1 MQKEITSRTELLD
14 KDGNLVVCGWARRN
28 LFVYDRERVR
38 RRNRLKE
45 WDFYQASDGDMLVQV
60 NFFNIAIASAAT
72 AAVIDMRTGERAECA
87 SITLGTVNRLHLPEV
102 SDKPNEFSYSKG
114 GVSLRF
120 VTTENSRKVTFSG
133 KAKGKPL
140 TVELEME
147 FEPEDENITIVTPFK
162 GMSDRFFLTT
172 KHNCMPCK
180 GRVTYGEKTYEF
192 APDRTFGVLDWGRGV
207 WPHKNEWYWGNGATY
222 MDGKRFGF
230 EITWKI
236 GDESNATET
245 CLFFRRQG
253 AQDRRG
259 GRGEISGH
267 GRRLDEA
274 VALHLGGRAFRCHYD
289 SVLRQRYRSHRV
301 RAARHEDASGA
312 RTVERV
318 RRTRRRQEDRHQG
331 HVRFLRICGERMV
344 TPPRVMR
351 GEVRGKGK
359 YGIYGINLYGE
370 IL

>member
-245 CLFFRRQG
+245 CLFFDGKAHKIG
-253 AQDRRG
+253 AVDVEKFPGTDG
-259 GRGEISGH
+259 GWMKPWHFISEDGRFDVTMTPFFDNDTGVIVFGQLGMKTHQVH
-267 GRRLDEA
+267 GLWNGYAVLDD
-274 VALHLGGRAFRCHYD
+274 GRKIDIKDMYAFCEY
-289 SVLRQRYRSHRV
+289 VV
-301 RAARHEDASGA
+301 NAW
-312 RTVERV
+312 
-318 RRTRRRQEDRHQG
+318 
-331 HVRFLRICGERMV
+331 
-344 TPPRVMR
+344 
-351 GEVRGKGK
+351 
-359 YGIYGINLYGE
+359 
-370 IL
+370 

>member
-245 CLFFRRQG
+245 CLFFDGKAHKIG
-253 AQDRRG
+253 AVDVEKFPGTAG
-259 GRGEISGH
+259 GWMKPWHFISEDGRFDVTMTPFFDNDTGVIVFGQLGMKTHQVH
-267 GRRLDEA
+267 GLWNGYAVLDD
-274 VALHLGGRAFRCHYD
+274 GRKIDIKDMYAFCEY
-289 SVLRQRYRSHRV
+289 VV
-301 RAARHEDASGA
+301 NAW
-312 RTVERV
+312 
-318 RRTRRRQEDRHQG
+318 
-331 HVRFLRICGERMV
+331 
-344 TPPRVMR
+344 
-351 GEVRGKGK
+351 
-359 YGIYGINLYGE
+359 
-370 IL
+370 